1 MLLWQRLVFS
11 VLAAT
16 LKKNPFHSV
25 FNFSFFSPFSGGG
38 GAGFALDLVCVCVSV
53 SVCLL
58 GLCYRKPRSSL
69 DYTVGRETVKAV
81 FFFTEFYV
89 VLPSFTVLYRV
100 LMGFTEFCFGFELIL
115 PGFTMFYRVSPSSTG
130 FY

>member
-1 MLLWQRLVFS
+1 MFVRALLSEAPIV
-11 VLAAT
+11 
-16 LKKNPFHSV
+16 
-25 FNFSFFSPFSGGG
+25 
-38 GAGFALDLVCVCVSV
+38 
-53 SVCLL
+53 L
-58 GLCYRKPRSSL
+58 GLHCRSRDGESG
-69 DYTVGRETVKAV
+69 V
-81 FFFTEFYV
+81 FFTEFYV

>member
-1 MLLWQRLVFS
+1 MLPSFLLVSSIAWKQRV
-11 VLAAT
+11 AMAT
-16 LKKNPFHSV
+16 TRLLSSSGDFLKKKNPFHSV

-69 DYTVGRETVKAV
+69 DYTVGRETVKAA
-81 FFFTEFYV
+81 FF
-89 VLPSFTVLYRV
+89 LPSFTWFYRV
-100 LMGFTEFCFGFELIL
+100 LLC
-115 PGFTMFYRVSPSSTG
+115 YTG
-130 FY
+130 F